1 MTTLFIKRNQIF
13 SIALLAFLMVLPSS
27 THSQSR
33 TKSKSNYSIS
43 NDGKGRIQITNNGKE
58 FQIEYEGDI
67 TLSDDDKDIIAISNG
82 GFVEIEQSSFGNR
95 RRIVIESDRNGNLI
109 KKYYEGRTEKD
120 FNPEGKEWLAD
131 VLQEIVRSTTL
142 AAEARVNR
150 FYSKGGVN
158 AVLAEIGRI
167 ESDYVNAA
175 YFKLL
180 LEKNLSNDELV
191 KTIDVAGKKLE
202 SDYYLAS
209 ILESNQKA
217 FLSNSQTVTAYI
229 NAAKSIESDHYL
241 TSVLKKVVNDKS
253 ITDAQMESL
262 LEISK
267 DVKSDH
273 YMTQILT
280 EVMDNRELNS
290 QNISRIISLS
300 REIQSDHYK
309 TQVLKK
315 VINDK
320 ELPVDA
326 YDAFLGTLGDIK
338 SDHYITTII
347 SELIDNIGSSSGR
360 YSLNKLLDIV
370 KNTVQS
376 DHYASTIFKKMGEH
390 DLTEDQLIAVLNSL
404 SHIQSDHYMTQALS
418 SFADK
423 VRRSSERVKAAYRT
437 AAKSI
442 GSDTYYG
449 RAIKAID

>member
-67 TLSDDDKDIIAISNG
+67 TLSDDDKDIVAISNG

-150 FYSKGGVN
+150 FYSKGGAN

-180 LEKNLSNDELV
+180 LEKKLSNDELV
-191 KTIDVAGKKLE
+191 KTIEVAGKE
-202 SDYYLAS
+202 IDSDYYLAS
-209 ILESNQKA
+209 ILEANQKA
-217 FLSNSQTVTAYI
+217 FLSNSQTITAYI

-253 ITDAQMESL
+253 ITDSQMESL

-273 YMTQILT
+273 YLTQILT

-300 REIQSDHYK
+300 RDIQSDHYK

-320 ELPVDA
+320 GLPNNA

-338 SDHYITTII
+338 SDHYI
-347 SELIDNIGSSSGR
+347 SEVIRTLLDKKLDASAS
-360 YSLNKLLDIV
+360 SLNKLLDIV
-370 KNTVQS
+370 KNSIQS
-376 DHYASTIFKKMGEH
+376 DHYASTIYKKMGDH

>member
-43 NDGKGRIQITNNGKE
+43 NDGKGKIQITNNGKE
-58 FQIEYEGDI
+58 FKIEYEGDI
-67 TLSDDDKDIIAISNG
+67 TLSDDDKDIVAISNG
-82 GFVEIEQSSFGNR
+82 GFVEIERSSFGNK

-109 KKYYEGRTEKD
+109 KKYYEGRSEKD
-120 FNPEGKEWLAD
+120 FNPDGKEWLAE
-131 VLQEIVRSTTL
+131 VLQEVVRNTTL

-150 FYSKGGVN
+150 FYSKGGAN

-180 LEKNLSNDELV
+180 LEKKLSNDELV
-191 KTIDVAGKKLE
+191 KTIEVAGKE
-202 SDYYLAS
+202 IDSDYYLAS

-217 FLSNSQTVTAYI
+217 FLSNSETISAYI
-229 NAAKSIESDHYL
+229 GAAKSIESDHYT
-241 TSVLKKVVNDKS
+241 TSVLKKVINDKN
-253 ITDAQMESL
+253 ITDSQMESL

-300 REIQSDHYK
+300 KDIQSDHYK

-320 ELPVDA
+320 GLPNSA
-326 YDAFLGTLGDIK
+326 YDAFLGTLGDIN
-338 SDHYITTII
+338 SDHYI
-347 SELIDNIGSSSGR
+347 SEVIRELLDKKLDVSAS
-360 YSLNKLLDIV
+360 SLNKLLGIV
-370 KNTVQS
+370 KNSIQS
-376 DHYASTIFKKMGEH
+376 DHYASTIYKKMGDH

>member
-1 MTTLFIKRNQIF
+1 MTTLFIKPKQIF
-13 SIALLAFLMVLPSS
+13 IIVLLAFLIALPSS
-27 THSQSR
+27 SNAQR
-33 TKSKSNYSIS
+33 TKSKSSYSIN

-67 TLSDDDKDIIAISNG
+67 TLSDDDSDIVAISNG
-82 GFVEIEQSSFGNR
+82 GFIEIEKSSFGNR

-120 FNPEGKEWLAD
+120 FNSEGKEWLAE
-131 VLQEIVRSTTL
+131 VLQEIVRSTTI

-150 FYSKGGVN
+150 FYSKGGAN
-158 AVLAEIGRI
+158 AVLDEIGRI

-180 LEKNLSNDELV
+180 FEKNLSNSDLV
-191 KTIDVAGKKLE
+191 KTIEVAGKE
-202 SDYYLAS
+202 IDSDYYLAS
-209 ILESNQKA
+209 ILEANQKA
-217 FLSNSQTVTAYI
+217 FLSNSQTITAYI
-229 NAAKSIESDHYL
+229 DAAKSIQSDHYL

-253 ITDAQMESL
+253 ITDSQMESL
-262 LEISK
+262 LEISE

-290 QNISRIISLS
+290 QNISQIIHLS
-300 REIQSDHYK
+300 RSIQSDHYK
-309 TQVLKK
+309 TQVLRK

-320 ELPVDA
+320 SLPTNA
-326 YDAFLGTLGDIK
+326 YDEFLGTLSDIK
-338 SDHYITTII
+338 SDHYISEVIK
-347 SELIDNIGSSSGR
+347 ELIDNIGSSSGR

-370 KNTVQS
+370 KNSIQS
-376 DHYASTIFKKMGEH
+376 DHYASTIYKKMGEH

-404 SHIQSDHYMTQALS
+404 THIQSDHYMTQALS

-423 VRRSSERVKAAYRT
+423 VRRSSERVKSAYRT

>member
-1 MTTLFIKRNQIF
+1 MTTLSIKRNQIF

-67 TLSDDDKDIIAISNG
+67 TLSDDDKDIVAISNG

-150 FYSKGGVN
+150 FYSKGGAN

-180 LEKNLSNDELV
+180 LEKNLSNSDLV
-191 KTIDVAGKKLE
+191 KTIEVAGKE
-202 SDYYLAS
+202 IDSDYYLAS

-217 FLSNSQTVTAYI
+217 FLSNSETISAYI
-229 NAAKSIESDHYL
+229 GAAKSIESDHYL

-253 ITDAQMESL
+253 ITDSQMESL

-300 REIQSDHYK
+300 RDIQSDHYK

-320 ELPVDA
+320 GLPNNA

-338 SDHYITTII
+338 SDHYI
-347 SELIDNIGSSSGR
+347 SEVIRVLLDKKLDASAS
-360 YSLNKLLDIV
+360 SLNKLLDIV
-370 KNTVQS
+370 KNSIQS
-376 DHYASTIFKKMGEH
+376 DHYASTIYTKMGDH

>member
-150 FYSKGGVN
+150 FYSKGGAN

-180 LEKNLSNDELV
+180 LEKNLSNSELV
-191 KTIDVAGKKLE
+191 KTIEVAGKE
-202 SDYYLAS
+202 IDSDYYLAS
-209 ILESNQKA
+209 ILEANQKA
-217 FLSNSQTVTAYI
+217 FLSNSQTITAYI

-253 ITDAQMESL
+253 ITDSQMESL

-273 YMTQILT
+273 YLTQILT

-300 REIQSDHYK
+300 RDIQSDHYK

-320 ELPVDA
+320 GLPNNA

-338 SDHYITTII
+338 SDHYI
-347 SELIDNIGSSSGR
+347 SEVIRVLLDKKLDASAS
-360 YSLNKLLDIV
+360 SLNKLLDIV
-370 KNTVQS
+370 KNSIQS
-376 DHYASTIFKKMGEH
+376 DHYASTIYKKMGDH

-423 VRRSSERVKAAYRT
+423 VRQSSERVKAAYRT
-437 AAKSI
+437 AAKTI